1 MIRSYL
7 LANIVLL
14 VIIGASSCSSNNN
27 NSNPQQGSLLVANV
41 SPDATPVNIFINST
55 DFADQMGFGSYTP
68 YYSSTAGA
76 YTISVTNASNS
87 TLLTNT
93 VTLDVNKF
101 YSYILIDSFKNL
113 KAAFIQ
119 DNFKTPGSDSIYIR
133 FFNFSPNSQPLTL
146 TDSAAASTDLYSLRA
161 FNDQAYEPD
170 FTNFMEMPAGN
181 YTFQLKQGNDS
192 ILASKKYELDGGHVF
207 TIFAKG
213 FVGGTDTQ
221 AVGLGQIQNY

>member
-7 LANIVLL
+7 LATIVLL
-14 VIIGASSCSSNNN
+14 VIIGASSCSGNNN

-55 DFADQMGFGSYTP
+55 DFADQMAYGSYTP
-68 YYSSTAGA
+68 YYSATAGA

-93 VTLDVNKF
+93 VTLDVNKS
-101 YSYILIDSFKNL
+101 YSYILIDSFKNI

-119 DNFKTPGSDSIYIR
+119 DNFKTPGSDSIYLR

-146 TDSAAASTDLYSLRA
+146 HDSTAGADLYSLRA

-170 FTNFMEMPAGN
+170 FTNFTEMPAGN

-192 ILASKKYELDGGHVF
+192 LLTTKKYELDGGHVF

-213 FVGGTDTQ
+213 FVGGTDPQ
-221 AVGLGQIQNY
+221 AIGLGQIQNY

>member
-7 LANIVLL
+7 IATIVLFG
-14 VIIGASSCSSNNN
+14 VIGISSCSVNN
-27 NSNPQQGSLLVANV
+27 NSTTNPQQGSFLVSTV
-41 SPDATPVNIFINST
+41 SPDAAPVNLYINSSL
-55 DFADQMGFGSYTP
+55 FQQQMTYGVYTP
-68 YYSSTAGA
+68 YYSAAAGGYTLTVTDPNNTTLVTST
-76 YTISVTNASNS
+76 I
-87 TLLTNT
+87 
-93 VTLDVNKF
+93 TLDVNKL

-119 DNFKTPGSDSIYIR
+119 DNFTVPGSDSIYLR

-146 TDSAAASTDLYSLRA
+146 YDSTDQISLYSLRA

-170 FTNFMEMPAGN
+170 FANFVEMKAGT
-181 YTFQLKQGNDS
+181 YTFQLRNPADS
-192 ILASKKYELDGGHVF
+192 VIASKAYTLGGGHVF